1 MSNEASRKPRE
12 ISDGQLLVTL
22 NKAQL
27 VMLDEE
33 GLLDADLVGRLA
45 DALAAIEPGWPG
57 SAGDYLAIE
66 SELALRVGPE
76 ASNLHLGRS
85 RNDIGATRERLW
97 LKDAFFAALDRL
109 AGARGL
115 LLSRVARHGDVVIA
129 SYTHAVQAQPISLG
143 HYLLALDAALAR
155 DSQRLREAYARID
168 QSPLGAGALATSGF
182 ALNRRRLA
190 ELLGFSDLCENSYDC
205 IGVAS
210 ADTKIELA
218 QVFATSA
225 IGVGRFCSDLVAQHT
240 SPMPGL
246 TVSNEYTGGSSIMP
260 QKRNPK
266 VLEQLRN
273 VSSRVVGAAG
283 KVALVAH
290 NTPFGD
296 IADVR
301 GVALTEALEV
311 ADLATKMYAALA
323 DLMDGLVVDVN
334 AFERLVRSDY
344 STMTELADTLFREAG
359 VPFRVG
365 HAFAKRVTEFG
376 RSRMVG
382 PAEVA
387 QADLVRLYSDETG
400 TDFPLDHATY
410 LRAVDPAEFV
420 RSRTGTGGPQPAEIT
435 RMRSEHERDL
445 AELNAWRSSEVER
458 LAVAAETLD
467 AAFAARLQ
475 GHHVEREHRNG
486 RAQP

>member
-1 MSNEASRKPRE
+1 MTAATAPKPDE
-12 ISDGQLLVTL
+12 ISDGQIMVAL

-33 GLLDADLVGRLA
+33 RLLDAALVERLA
-45 DALAAIEPGWPG
+45 DAVAVVGADWPG
-57 SAGDYLAIE
+57 SAGDYLAFE
-66 SELALRVGPE
+66 SALVNLVGPE

-97 LKDAFFAALDRL
+97 LKHAFFTTLARL
-109 AGARGL
+109 IDARRIL
-115 LLSRVARHGDVVIA
+115 LTRVGEHGNVVIA

-143 HYLLALDAALAR
+143 HYLLALDASLAR
-155 DSQRLREAYARID
+155 DSQRLLQAYARID

-182 ALNRRRLA
+182 TLNRRRLA
-190 ELLGFSDLCENSYDC
+190 DLLGFSTLCENSYDC

-225 IGVGRFCSDLVAQHT
+225 IGVGRFCSDLVAQHAA
-240 SPMPGL
+240 PAPGL

-260 QKRNPK
+260 QKRNPS
-266 VLEQLRN
+266 VLEALRN

-283 KVALVAH
+283 KVTFVSH

-301 GVALTEALEV
+301 GIALTETLDV
-311 ADLATKMYAALA
+311 ADLATAMYSRLA
-323 DLMDGLVVDVN
+323 DLMTGLVVDEA
-334 AFERLVRSDY
+334 AFARLVQSDY

-365 HAFAKRVTEFG
+365 HAFAKSVAVFG
-376 RSRMVG
+376 RSRLVG
-382 PAEVA
+382 PAEVGA
-387 QADLVRLYSDETG
+387 EDLQRLYRDETG
-400 TDFPLDHATY
+400 EALPIDYATY
-410 LRAVDPAEFV
+410 QRAVDPGEFV
-420 RSRTGTGGPQPAEIT
+420 RSRTGIGGPQPSEID
-435 RMRSEHERDL
+435 RMLSEHQQALADL
-445 AELNAWRSSEVER
+445 EAWRRDESER
-458 LAVAAETLD
+458 LSRAEADLDTAFTARRSAA
-467 AAFAARLQ
+467 
-475 GHHVEREHRNG
+475 
-486 RAQP
+486 

>member
-1 MSNEASRKPRE
+1 MTDGTSDSRE
-12 ISDGQLLVTL
+12 ISDGQILVEL

-33 GLLDADLVGRLA
+33 GLLDAGLVRRLA
-45 DALAAIEPGWPG
+45 DALAAIEPDWPG
-57 SAGDYLAIE
+57 HSGDYLAIE
-66 SELALRVGPE
+66 SELVRRVGPE

-85 RNDIGATRERLW
+85 RNDIGATRERIW
-97 LKDAFFAALDRL
+97 LKDAFFAALDKLTAARRL
-109 AGARGL
+109 L
-115 LLSRVARHGDVVIA
+115 QSRVGKHGDVVIA

-143 HYLLALDAALAR
+143 HYLLALDASLAR
-155 DSQRLREAYARID
+155 DSDRLQQAYARID

-182 ALNRRRLA
+182 ALNRERLA

-210 ADTKIELA
+210 ADTKIELS

-225 IGVGRFCSDLVAQHT
+225 VGVGRFCSDLVAQHT
-240 SPMPGL
+240 SPTPGL

-273 VSSRVVGAAG
+273 VSSRVVGAAA
-283 KVALVAH
+283 KVTLVAH

-301 GVALTEALEV
+301 GIALTEALDV
-311 ADLATKMYAALA
+311 ARLATDMYATLA
-323 DLMDGLVVDVN
+323 DLMDGLVVDIA
-334 AFERLVRSDY
+334 AFDRLVQSDY
-344 STMTELADTLFREAG
+344 STMTELADTLFREAD

-365 HAFAKRVTEFG
+365 HAFAKRLTEFG

-382 PAEVA
+382 PKEVA
-387 QADLVRLYSDETG
+387 HDDLARLYRDETG
-400 TDFPLDHATY
+400 EEFPLDHATY

-420 RSRTGTGGPQPAEIT
+420 RSRTGVGGPQPSEVA
-435 RMRSEHERDL
+435 RMLSEHEQSL
-445 AELNAWRSSEVER
+445 AELDAWRHNEIER
-458 LAVAAETLD
+458 LGVAAKTLD
-467 AAFAARLQ
+467 AAFAAR
-475 GHHVEREHRNG
+475 G
-486 RAQP
+486 R

>member
-1 MSNEASRKPRE
+1 MTATTAQRTEE
-12 ISDGQLLVTL
+12 ISDGQILVAL

-33 GLLDADLVGRLA
+33 RLLDPDLVGRLA
-45 DALAAIEPGWPG
+45 DALAVVAADWPG
-57 SAGDYLAIE
+57 SAGDYLAFE
-66 SELALRVGPE
+66 SALVEAVGPE

-97 LKDAFFAALDRL
+97 LKHAFFQAFASLVD
-109 AGARGL
+109 ARRIL
-115 LLSRVARHGDVVIA
+115 LTRVGEHGNVVIA

-143 HYLLALDAALAR
+143 HYLLALDASLAR
-155 DSQRLREAYARID
+155 DSNRLMEAYARID

-190 ELLGFSDLCENSYDC
+190 DLLGFSTLCENSYDC

-225 IGVGRFCSDLVAQHT
+225 IGVGRFCSDLVAQHAA
-240 SPMPGL
+240 PAPGL

-260 QKRNPK
+260 QKRNPS
-266 VLEQLRN
+266 VLEALRS

-283 KVALVAH
+283 KVTMVAH

-301 GVALTEALEV
+301 GIALTEALEV
-311 ADLATKMYAALA
+311 ADLATAMYKRLT
-323 DLMDGLVVDVN
+323 DLMTGLVVDEA
-334 AFERLVRSDY
+334 AFARLVQSDY

-365 HAFAKRVTEFG
+365 HAFAKSVAQFG
-376 RSRMVG
+376 RSRLVG
-382 PAEVA
+382 PAEVGEE
-387 QADLVRLYSDETG
+387 DLRRIYHEETG
-400 TDFPLDHATY
+400 TALPIDYATY
-410 LRAVDPAEFV
+410 QHAVDPGEFV
-420 RSRTGTGGPQPAEIT
+420 RSRTGVGGPQPAEID
-435 RMRSEHERDL
+435 RMLSEHRQGL
-445 AELNAWRSSEVER
+445 AEFDSWRNEEMDR
-458 LAVAAETLD
+458 LSRAEADLD
-467 AAFAARLQ
+467 AAFTARQ
-475 GHHVEREHRNG
+475 SAV
-486 RAQP
+486 